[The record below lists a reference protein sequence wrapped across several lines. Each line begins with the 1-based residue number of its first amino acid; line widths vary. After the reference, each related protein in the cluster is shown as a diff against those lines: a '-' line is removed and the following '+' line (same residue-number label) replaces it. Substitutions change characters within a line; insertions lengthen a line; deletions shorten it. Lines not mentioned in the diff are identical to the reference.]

1 MILDLT
7 NDVKAIKTA
16 ILKSRYIAARLA
28 NGEMLKLYFAIG
40 GYVSRNSRNGRWG
53 TGVIDE
59 ISRLLQKELPGLR
72 GFSAQNMRN
81 MRLFYEEWNELAI
94 CQTVSSK
101 LDQAVSDRIP
111 AIMASEMVAKRQP
124 LADNFQLSSSRK
136 SDIPVDKADI
146 EICQSLTG
154 KLEPDDSHALHLSSS
169 GNLNIPADKA
179 DIEFCQP
186 AASKL
191 GPDDSK
197 AFMSVGFS
205 HHMAIIRACK
215 SLDERLFYI
224 RNSASGFWSYRSLQQ
239 HLKANDFAT
248 QGRMINNFAL
258 TMPDDKQVSRA
269 VQAFKSEYLLDF
281 VNIVDAADDEE
292 TLDEPE
298 WMMEMVLKIRHFI
311 QTLGPDF
318 CFMDV
323 KKRFIVE
330 GKEYFADLVFFHR
343 VLKCMVAVELKRGI
357 FKPSYLGQL
366 EFYLACLD
374 KYVKYEDEN
383 PSIGLLICHEMS
395 RSVVE
400 LTIGR
405 HNSPL
410 GVATYRTAEDVP
422 DAYKTLRPLLDGAQ
436 KLFDDKS
443 SDR

>member
-1 MILDLT
+1 
-7 NDVKAIKTA
+7 
-16 ILKSRYIAARLA
+16 
-28 NGEMLKLYFAIG
+28 
-40 GYVSRNSRNGRWG
+40 
-53 TGVIDE
+53 
-59 ISRLLQKELPGLR
+59 
-72 GFSAQNMRN
+72 
-81 MRLFYEEWNELAI
+81 
-94 CQTVSSK
+94 
-101 LDQAVSDRIP
+101 
-111 AIMASEMVAKRQP
+111 
-124 LADNFQLSSSRK
+124 
-136 SDIPVDKADI
+136 
-146 EICQSLTG
+146 
-154 KLEPDDSHALHLSSS
+154 
-169 GNLNIPADKA
+169 
-179 DIEFCQP
+179 
-186 AASKL
+186 
-191 GPDDSK
+191 
-197 AFMSVGFS
+197 MSVGFS
-205 HHMAIIRACK
+205 HHMAIIHACK

-224 RNSASGFWSYRSLQQ
+224 RKCASEFWSVRILQQ

-248 QGRMINNFAL
+248 QGRMVNNFAL

-292 TLDEPE
+292 TLDEPQ
-298 WMMEMVLKIRHFI
+298 WMMEIVLKIRHFI

-323 KKRFIVE
+323 KKRFIVDD
-330 GKEYFADLVFFHR
+330 KEYFADLVFFHR

-357 FKPSYLGQL
+357 FKPAYLGQL

-436 KLFDDKS
+436 KLFDGKS
-443 SDR
+443 SDE

>member
-1 MILDLT
+1 MISDLT
-7 NDVKAIKTA
+7 KDVKAIKTA
-16 ILKSRYIAARLA
+16 ILRSRYVAARLA

-40 GYVSRNSRNGRWG
+40 GYVSSNSRNGRWG

-94 CQTVSSK
+94 CQTLSSK
-101 LDQAVSDRIP
+101 LKHAASDRMP
-111 AIMASEMVAKRQP
+111 AS
-124 LADNFQLSSSRK
+124 LSNDSHLPPSGK
-136 SDIPVDKADI
+136 SDSPASKDDI
-146 EICQSLTG
+146 DFCQSLTS
-154 KLEPDDSHALHLSSS
+154 KLKPDDSNALHLLSS
-169 GNLNIPADKA
+169 GKSESPANKD

-186 AASKL
+186 VDSKL
-191 GPDDSK
+191 EPDDSK
-197 AFMSVGFS
+197 AFMSIGFS

-224 RNSASGFWSYRSLQQ
+224 RKCASEFWSARILQQ

-248 QGRMINNFAL
+248 QGQMVNNFAL
-258 TMPDDKQVSRA
+258 TMPDNKQVSRA

-323 KKRFIVE
+323 KKRFIVDD
-330 GKEYFADLVFFHR
+330 KEYFADLVFFHR
-343 VLKCMVAVELKRGI
+343 ILKCMVAVELKRGI
-357 FKPSYLGQL
+357 FKPAYLGQL

-374 KYVKYEDEN
+374 KYVKYDDEN

-395 RSVVE
+395 RSIVE

-436 KLFDDKS
+436 KLFDNKS

>member
-16 ILKSRYIAARLA
+16 ILRSRYVAARLA

-40 GYVSRNSRNGRWG
+40 GYVSSNSRNGRWG

-101 LDQAVSDRIP
+101 LEQAFSDRIP
-111 AIMASEMVAKRQP
+111 AIPASDLDLP
-124 LADNFQLSSSRK
+124 PS
-136 SDIPVDKADI
+136 
-146 EICQSLTG
+146 G
-154 KLEPDDSHALHLSSS
+154 KLD
-169 GNLNIPADKA
+169 IPADKI
-179 DIEFCQP
+179 DIKICQP
-186 AASKL
+186 VASKL
-191 GPDDSK
+191 GPDDSN
-197 AFMSVGFS
+197 AFMSIGFS

-224 RNSASGFWSYRSLQQ
+224 RKCASEFWSKRILQQ

-248 QGRMINNFAL
+248 QGRMVNNFAL

-281 VNIVDAADDEE
+281 VNIIDAADDEE

-323 KKRFIVE
+323 KKRFIVDD
-330 GKEYFADLVFFHR
+330 KEYFADLVFFHR

-357 FKPSYLGQL
+357 FKPAYLGQL

-443 SDR
+443 SGR